1 MRSRATLLGLVLWP
15 AVAAAGKPPQ
25 IATRKDDVVER
36 LHGVDVP
43 DPYRWLEDADA
54 PEVQRWTD
62 AQNAATRRALDR
74 IPGRAALEKRLW
86 QLYEIGSVGVPVSR
100 PTIKMGTLGGSP
112 NPPAMVR
119 GEQSSPAS
127 HATGERRYFYTR
139 RDGKQNQA
147 VLYARDGAGGTDR
160 ALVDVNA
167 ERADGTRALDWW
179 FPSDDGALV
188 AYGVSDDGSEE
199 STLRVRDA
207 VTGKELADAIP
218 RTRSCSLAW
227 TPDGRGFYYTRY
239 PAPGEVPVAE
249 EKYHRAVYH
258 HRLGD
263 DPAKDRK
270 LFGDGRDKTDW
281 PGVDLSPDGRW
292 LAITVSEGWSKSE
305 VYLVDVRAGGAPVAV
320 AVGEMAKFAVVEML
334 DDRLFLF
341 TTSGAPRGRVY
352 AIDPRQPR
360 RAHWRE
366 VIKESTEVILSAV
379 YFKGGLAIA
388 SLQDAA
394 LRLRLHDLDGAPR
407 GDLALPGLG
416 SLTALT
422 GARDVAEICYGFT
435 SFVVPTEILRVD
447 VTPAR
452 APVAESWWKL
462 RAPIDAAQ
470 FEVERVMAT
479 SRDGTKLPLF
489 MVQRKAAKHDGARPA
504 PALLTGYGGFDHS
517 MLPTWT
523 PSAIPFLEAGGTYA
537 MAVLRGGGEYGE
549 AWHQAGMFGRKQNV
563 FDDFIAAAEWLIAN
577 HVTSAKQLAIS
588 GRSNGG
594 LLMGAALTQ
603 RPDLFR
609 AVVCGVPLLDM
620 VRYHR
625 FRIAALWTAEYGSPD
640 DPEAFRYLMA
650 YSPYHHV
657 RDGVAYPA
665 VLLHTAASDTR
676 VDAMHAR
683 KMTARLQAANPKGLP
698 VLLRLESHAGHGAGK
713 PLGKVIE
720 QLVDEWSFVFAQ
732 LDVKRTKAK

>member
-1 MRSRATLLGLVLWP
+1 MKIRAAAIALVLCLP
-15 AVAAAGKPPQ
+15 VGAAAKPTVA
-25 IATRKDDVVER
+25 IGTRKDDVVDR
-36 LHGVDVP
+36 LHGVDIP

-74 IPGRAALEKRLW
+74 VPGRAALEKRFW

-100 PTIKMGTLGGSP
+100 PLKEG
-112 NPPAMVR
+112 
-119 GEQSSPAS
+119 
-127 HATGERRYFYTR
+127 RRYFYTR
-139 RDGKQNQA
+139 RDGKQNQP
-147 VLYARDGAGGTDR
+147 VLYVRDGAGGADR

-207 VTGKELADAIP
+207 ATGKDLADQIP

-239 PAPGEVPVAE
+239 PAPGEVPAAE
-249 EKYHRAVYH
+249 LKYHRAVYQ

-270 LFGDGRDKTDW
+270 LFGDGRDMTDW

-292 LAITVSEGWSKSE
+292 LAVTVSQGWSKSE
-305 VYLVDVRAGGAPVAV
+305 VYLADVRAGRAPVAV
-320 AVGEMAKFAVVEML
+320 AAGEAAKFNVVEVL
-334 DDRLFLF
+334 NDRIYLF
-341 TTSGAPRGRVY
+341 TTSGAPRGRLFAV
-352 AIDPRQPR
+352 DPARPD

-366 VIKESTEVILSAV
+366 VIKESADVLQEIAV
-379 YFKGGLAIA
+379 FKGGIAAA

-394 LRLRLHDLDGAPR
+394 LRLRLYDPEGAAR
-407 GDLALPGLG
+407 GEIALPGLG
-416 SLTALT
+416 ALTGLT
-422 GARDVAEICYGFT
+422 GARDIAEISYGFT
-435 SFVVPTEILRVD
+435 SFLTPTEVFRVD
-447 VTPAR
+447 VAAPN
-452 APVAESWWKL
+452 APVASSWRKL
-462 RAPIDAAQ
+462 QAPIDASA
-470 FEVERVMAT
+470 FEVERVMVT
-479 SRDGTKLPLF
+479 SRDGTKLPVFLAH
-489 MVQRKAAKHDGARPA
+489 RKGAKRDGAQ

-537 MAVLRGGGEYGE
+537 VAVLRGGGEYGE
-549 AWHQAGMFGRKQNV
+549 DWHKAGMFGHKQNV

-577 HVTSAKQLAIS
+577 HVTRADRLAIS

-594 LLMGAALTQ
+594 LLMGAVLTQ

-620 VRYHR
+620 LRYHR

-640 DPEAFRYLMA
+640 DPEAFRWLSA

-665 VLLHTAASDTR
+665 VLFHTAASDTR

-683 KMTARLQAANPKGLP
+683 KMTARMQGANPAGHP

-713 PLGKVIE
+713 PLAKVIE
-720 QLVDEWSFVFAQ
+720 QIVDEWSFVFSE
-732 LDVKRTKAK
+732 LKMIGAKKK